1 MLNNICKCI
10 DSMAILSPFN
20 DYFLSY
26 TFDVQDRNIERELHN
41 LIKYNQ
47 VGLTAY
53 QQLIYNTLERVMKS

>member
-1 MLNNICKCI
+1 
-10 DSMAILSPFN
+10 MAILPPFD

>member
-10 DSMAILSPFN
+10 DSMAILPPFN
-20 DYFLSY
+20 DFFLSY

>member
-10 DSMAILSPFN
+10 DSMTILPPFD

>member
-10 DSMAILSPFN
+10 DSMVILPPFN

-26 TFDVQDRNIERELHN
+26 TFEVQDRNIERELHN

-53 QQLIYNTLERVMKS
+53 QQLIYNTLERVMRH